1 MNKQDKSQIKQLLQ
15 DPKWQVVENV
25 AKEITQ
31 SVKDQSNLKETLW
44 ETGKSVAFEEGQVQ
58 GINQLLKRLYKEA
71 QDA

>member
-31 SVKDQSNLKETLW
+31 SVKDQSNLRETLW
-44 ETGKSVAFEEGQVQ
+44 ETGKSVAFEEGQIQ

>member
-44 ETGKSVAFEEGQVQ
+44 ETGKSVAFEEGQIQ